1 MTMAELA
8 GGAAAV
14 AQRELMRI
22 MLERLLA
29 ERPGQNKRE
38 LLAGLRRLGLPVL
51 STRDVNRTLYA
62 SRQSFIHDAAT
73 PPRWYLVAE
82 KQHLYSAIA
91 SALVPAWPR
100 CYRGKVPRA
109 WQREALTEWCARG
122 RRGVV
127 EAVTGTGKTTVGVLA
142 AAAALNA
149 GEKVLVLVPGR
160 ELLHQWHEVLQRD
173 LLVAR
178 VGRLGACHAD
188 SLRDH
193 SIVVATVQ
201 SAADQPWMLPPS
213 ASGLL
218 VADEVHRCGARH
230 YARALHPG
238 FGARLGLTATYE
250 RSDNGLI
257 EHVEPY
263 FGGVVTACSYD
274 RAFAEDILAPVRVAF
289 VEVEFTADERE
300 EDDEYDRRAKLHR
313 KRLIEDYG
321 CPGEPFGEFMA
332 SVQELERDGWAPGAV
347 EATGYLRAFRRR
359 HQLLAECW
367 GKFQALAL
375 LTPLLAAAGRGLVFS
390 ETHASAEL
398 GARVLRASGVQAVD
412 FTSRLRGAERRDRLA
427 AFKDGRV
434 RVLTTARLLDEGID
448 IPQADVGVIMAASHS
463 KRQMIQRMGRI
474 IRPKTDRRAATFIIL
489 YVRGTAEDPANG
501 AHEDF
506 REELTE
512 VAQDIRCFGGNAS
525 AADLLAWYYEGW
537 LV

>member
-1 MTMAELA
+1 MAELA
-8 GGAAAV
+8 GGAPAV

-22 MLERLLA
+22 LLERLLA

-142 AAAALNA
+142 AAAALDA

-178 VGRLGACHAD
+178 VGRLGARHAD

-201 SAADQPWMLPPS
+201 SAADRPWILPRG

-218 VADEVHRCGARH
+218 VADEVHRYGSPRN
-230 YARALHPG
+230 ARALHLG
-238 FGARLGLTATYE
+238 FGARLGLTATYD

-257 EHVEPY
+257 ERVEPY
-263 FGGVVTACSYD
+263 FG
-274 RAFAEDILAPVRVAF
+274 
-289 VEVEFTADERE
+289 
-300 EDDEYDRRAKLHR
+300 
-313 KRLIEDYG
+313 
-321 CPGEPFGEFMA
+321 
-332 SVQELERDGWAPGAV
+332 
-347 EATGYLRAFRRR
+347 
-359 HQLLAECW
+359 
-367 GKFQALAL
+367 
-375 LTPLLAAAGRGLVFS
+375 
-390 ETHASAEL
+390 
-398 GARVLRASGVQAVD
+398 
-412 FTSRLRGAERRDRLA
+412 
-427 AFKDGRV
+427 
-434 RVLTTARLLDEGID
+434 
-448 IPQADVGVIMAASHS
+448 
-463 KRQMIQRMGRI
+463 
-474 IRPKTDRRAATFIIL
+474 L
-489 YVRGTAEDPANG
+489 Y
-501 AHEDF
+501 
-506 REELTE
+506 
-512 VAQDIRCFGGNAS
+512 C
-525 AADLLAWYYEGW
+525 
-537 LV
+537 